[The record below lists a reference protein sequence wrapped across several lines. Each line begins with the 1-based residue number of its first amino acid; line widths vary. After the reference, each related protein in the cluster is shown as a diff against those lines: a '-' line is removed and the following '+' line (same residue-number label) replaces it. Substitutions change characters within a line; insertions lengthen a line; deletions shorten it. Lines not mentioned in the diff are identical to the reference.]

1 VKPSLLFYM
10 RGEATH
16 FPLPDRGFLFSELD
30 MTKLIVGLGNPGVRY
45 AKTRHN
51 AGFMVLD
58 ELARRNALTFRPSKL
73 ADETKLEQIMLIKPT
88 TFMNLSGQ
96 AVQAYQT
103 KLGLK
108 PEEILLVHDDLDM
121 PLGRLRFKQNGGAGG
136 QRGVQDTLQRIGAN
150 FLRLK
155 IGISRPPE
163 RWTVENWVL
172 SKFSDDEKALLDKVI
187 SAGADAVECL
197 LKDGLERSMNAVN
210 GLNLS
215 SEIVGNKEGDNK
227 TGAKE

>member
-1 VKPSLLFYM
+1 
-10 RGEATH
+10 
-16 FPLPDRGFLFSELD
+16 

-45 AKTRHN
+45 ANTRHN

-58 ELARRNALTFRPSKL
+58 ELARRNNVNFRPSKL
-73 ADETKLEQIMLIKPT
+73 ADETRLEQITLIKPM

-108 PEEILLVHDDLDM
+108 PEEILLIHDDLDL

-136 QRGVQDTLQRIGAN
+136 QRGVQDTLQRMGAN

-155 IGISRPPE
+155 IGIGRPPE

-172 SKFSDDEKALLDKVI
+172 SKFSDDEKALLCKVI
-187 SAGADAVECL
+187 SAAADAVEGL
-197 LKDGLERSMNAVN
+197 LKDGLERTMNAVN
-210 GLNLS
+210 GLNVS
-215 SEIVGNKEGDNK
+215 TEAESE
-227 TGAKE
+227 

>member
-1 VKPSLLFYM
+1 
-10 RGEATH
+10 
-16 FPLPDRGFLFSELD
+16 

-45 AKTRHN
+45 ANTRHN

-58 ELARRNALTFRPSKL
+58 ELARRNALTFRTNKL
-73 ADETKLEQIMLIKPT
+73 ADETKLGQITLIKPT

-121 PLGRLRFKQNGGAGG
+121 PLGRLRFKHNGGAGG

-155 IGISRPPE
+155 IGISRPPQ

-172 SKFSDDEKALLDKVI
+172 SKFSDDEKALLEKVI
-187 SAGADAVECL
+187 SAGADAVESL
-197 LKDGLERSMNAVN
+197 LRDGLERTMNVVN

-215 SEIVGNKEGDNK
+215 IGAESKEHK
-227 TGAKE
+227 AES

>member
-1 VKPSLLFYM
+1 VSAF
-10 RGEATH
+10 GATIKDC
-16 FPLPDRGFLFSELD
+16 PTENKNKNYGFN

-45 AKTRHN
+45 ATTRHN

-58 ELARRNALTFRPSKL
+58 ELARRNYLTFRSNKL
-73 ADETKLEQIMLIKPT
+73 ADETKLGQITLIKPT

-103 KLGLK
+103 KLGVK

-121 PLGRLRFKQNGGAGG
+121 GFGKLRFKQNGGAGG

-172 SKFSDDEKALLDKVI
+172 SKFADDEKALLDKVI
-187 SAGADAVECL
+187 SAGADAVESL
-197 LKDGLERSMNAVN
+197 LKDGLERTMNVVN

-215 SEIVGNKEGDNK
+215 MDKQK
-227 TGAKE
+227 AKNENQPSNVESID

>member
-1 VKPSLLFYM
+1 
-10 RGEATH
+10 
-16 FPLPDRGFLFSELD
+16 
-30 MTKLIVGLGNPGVRY
+30 MTRLIVGLGNPGVRY
-45 AKTRHN
+45 ANTRHN
-51 AGFMVLD
+51 TGFMIVD
-58 ELARRNALTFRPSKL
+58 ELARRNALTFRPNKL
-73 ADETKLEQIMLIKPT
+73 ADETKLGQLLLIKPT

-96 AVQAYQT
+96 VVQAYQT

-136 QRGVQDTLQRIGAN
+136 QRGVQDTIGRIGAN

-172 SKFSDDEKALLDKVI
+172 SKFSDDEKDLLGKVI
-187 SAGADAVECL
+187 SAGADAVERL
-197 LKDGLERSMNAVN
+197 LRDGLERTMNLVN
-210 GLNLS
+210 GLDLS
-215 SEIVGNKEGDNK
+215 EDQKEVKKQPSISEDME
-227 TGAKE
+227 

>member
-1 VKPSLLFYM
+1 
-10 RGEATH
+10 
-16 FPLPDRGFLFSELD
+16 

-45 AKTRHN
+45 ANTRHN
-51 AGFMVLD
+51 AGFMILD
-58 ELARRNALTFRPSKL
+58 ELARRNGLSFRSSKL
-73 ADETKLEQIMLIKPT
+73 ADEVKFGQVTLLKPT

-108 PEEILLVHDDLDM
+108 PEEILLVHDDLDL
-121 PLGRLRFKQNGGAGG
+121 PFGRSRFKQNGGAGG

-155 IGISRPPE
+155 IGIGRPPE

-187 SAGADAVECL
+187 SAGADALESL
-197 LKDGLERSMNAVN
+197 LKDGLERTMNSVN
-210 GLNLS
+210 GLELTL
-215 SEIVGNKEGDNK
+215 E
-227 TGAKE
+227 

>member
-1 VKPSLLFYM
+1 
-10 RGEATH
+10 
-16 FPLPDRGFLFSELD
+16 
-30 MTKLIVGLGNPGVRY
+30 
-45 AKTRHN
+45 
-51 AGFMVLD
+51 MVLD
-58 ELARRNALTFRPSKL
+58 ELARRNALTFRTNKL
-73 ADETKLEQIMLIKPT
+73 AHETKLGQITLIKPT

-121 PLGRLRFKQNGGAGG
+121 PLGRLRFKPNGGAGG

-155 IGISRPPE
+155 IGIGRPPQ

-172 SKFSDDEKALLDKVI
+172 SKFSDDEKALLEKVI
-187 SAGADAVECL
+187 SAGADAVESL
-197 LKDGLERSMNAVN
+197 LRDGLERTMNVVN

-215 SEIVGNKEGDNK
+215 IGAESKEHK
-227 TGAKE
+227 AES

>member
-1 VKPSLLFYM
+1 VSAF
-10 RGEATH
+10 GATIKDC
-16 FPLPDRGFLFSELD
+16 PYKKRNTNNGFD
-30 MTKLIVGLGNPGVRY
+30 MTKLIVGLGNPGLRY
-45 AKTRHN
+45 ANTRHN

-58 ELARRNALTFRPSKL
+58 ELARRNALNFRANKL
-73 ADETKLEQIMLIKPT
+73 ADETKLGQITLIKPI

-103 KLGLK
+103 KLGVK

-121 PLGRLRFKQNGGAGG
+121 PFGRLRFKHNGGAGG
-136 QRGVQDTLQRIGAN
+136 QRGVQDTIQRIGAN

-172 SKFSDDEKALLDKVI
+172 SKFAEDEKALLDKVI
-187 SAGADAVECL
+187 SAGADAVESL
-197 LKDGLERSMNAVN
+197 LRDGLERTMNHVN
-210 GLNLS
+210 ALDLS
-215 SEIVGNKEGDNK
+215 QSIHPEQASK
-227 TGAKE
+227 T

>member
-1 VKPSLLFYM
+1 MSL
-10 RGEATH
+10 
-16 FPLPDRGFLFSELD
+16 
-30 MTKLIVGLGNPGVRY
+30 KLIVGLGNPGVRY
-45 AKTRHN
+45 AHTRHN

-58 ELARRNALTFRPSKL
+58 ELARKHALNFRTGKL
-73 ADETKLEQIMLIKPT
+73 AEETKFGQITLIKPS

-96 AVQAYQT
+96 AVQAYGT

-121 PLGRLRFKQNGGAGG
+121 PLGKLRFKQNGGAGG
-136 QRGVQDTLQRIGAN
+136 QRGVQDTLERIGAN

-172 SKFSDDEKALLDKVI
+172 SKFSEEEQPLLHNVI
-187 SAGADAVECL
+187 TASADA
-197 LKDGLERSMNAVN
+197 LERLLAEGLKRAMNYTN

-215 SEIVGNKEGDNK
+215 EEVPKN
-227 TGAKE
+227 